1 MNGEQTA
8 SELPEGVIRQIEK
21 IVREIIN
28 PPPEPAAEGGT
39 EPITEG
45 HIDAKPICTND
56 LHSARNGSKI
66 SGIEESAKHGCT
78 PDLTSAGARAAACLV
93 PLKRFTRHWRD
104 QALAAPA

>member
-21 IVREIIN
+21 IVRETID

-45 HIDAKPICTND
+45 TLKPSRSARTICT
-56 LHSARNGSKI
+56 ARGT
-66 SGIEESAKHGCT
+66 GAR
-78 PDLTSAGARAAACLV
+78 SAG
-93 PLKRFTRHWRD
+93 
-104 QALAAPA
+104 